1 MNMRRLEA
9 DQKAMILVFRDF
21 NFGSQI
27 FIKVL
32 AIFLIVPDRD
42 LLHSTTFFM
51 LVMIIHVKNIVH
63 GLNSM
68 LASEFL
74 PISYFSLPGPSL
86 LTNERKR
93 YLILLISFI
102 DYIYR
107 N

>member
-1 MNMRRLEA
+1 MIRVLLRPLDLLESFCRLIYFMNMRRLEA

-51 LVMIIHVKNIVH
+51 
-63 GLNSM
+63 
-68 LASEFL
+68 
-74 PISYFSLPGPSL
+74 
-86 LTNERKR
+86 
-93 YLILLISFI
+93 
-102 DYIYR
+102 
-107 N
+107 

>member
-51 LVMIIHVKNIVH
+51 
-63 GLNSM
+63 
-68 LASEFL
+68 
-74 PISYFSLPGPSL
+74 
-86 LTNERKR
+86 
-93 YLILLISFI
+93 
-102 DYIYR
+102 
-107 N
+107 